1 MREPRESL
9 LYLLTKIHKVNNPGR
24 PIVSACA
31 CPTAL
36 ISAFLDS
43 VFQPLVAALP
53 TYVKDTNHTLNLLND
68 FSFHADCTE
77 RHVFTM
83 DIVSLYT
90 NIPHQEGMLAVKHF
104 LPKSSLR
111 LHFPTIL
118 RLTELVLTLN
128 SSFDQDHFQQQSGIA
143 MGTKMG
149 PSFACLF
156 VGFIQEQ
163 AFRQYKGVRPAFY
176 KRFID
181 DCLGIATGPIDSLQA
196 FIDFMSKFHPALKF
210 THTISNSSVPFLDI
224 LVTIQPTCNFLA
236 TSVFYKEIDSH
247 SYLLYSSSHPQA
259 CKNSIPFSQFLRLR
273 RICSDELDFEHQA
286 ERMVGFFL
294 ARQYPEALI
303 QRGLDKA
310 RAIPRSQALMPR
322 EHTEKDERIA
332 AVLTFHPHNLPVR
345 SILLNNFHLLKSDT
359 CLSEIFPRPPL
370 IAFKRDTNLRD
381 HLVRAAVCRSGLPLP
396 PGTSPCG
403 RKGCKTCP
411 FVDTST
417 TLTGTTGKFTVRAH
431 FDCQS
436 ENLVYILTGTL
447 CAKKYTGETYR
458 SLNERFTEHLRSM
471 RLGYSDP
478 VGTHFN
484 SPLHSFAH
492 ARIAAVWQ
500 NQSTGLYRRFM
511 ESTVIARLGTLAP
524 AGLNTKE

>member
-1 MREPRESL
+1 MKEPRESL
-9 LYLLTKIHKVNNPGR
+9 LYLLPKIHKVNNPGR

-53 TYVKDTNHTLNLLND
+53 TYVKYTNHNLNLLND
-68 FSFHADCTE
+68 FSFPADCTE
-77 RHVFTM
+77 RHAFTM

-118 RLTELVLTLN
+118 HLTELVLTLN
-128 SSFDQDHFQQQSGIA
+128 SSFDQDHFQQQSGVA

-149 PSFACLF
+149 PSFPCLF
-156 VGFIQEQ
+156 VGFIEEQ

-181 DCLGIATGPIDSLQA
+181 DCLGIATGPVDSLQA
-196 FIDFMSKFHPALKF
+196 FIDFMSNFHPALKF
-210 THTISNSSVPFLDI
+210 THTISNCSVPFLDI
-224 LVTIQPTCNFLA
+224 LVTIQPTCNFLT
-236 TSVFYKEIDSH
+236 TSVFYKETDSH
-247 SYLLYSSSHPQA
+247 LYLLYSSSHPQA
-259 CKNSIPFSQFLRLR
+259 CKNSIPFSQLLRLR

-310 RAIPRSQALMPR
+310 RAIPRSQAPMPQ

-332 AVLTFHPHNLPVR
+332 AVLTLHPHNLPVR
-345 SILLNNFHLLKSDT
+345 SILSNNFHLLKSDT
-359 CLSEIFPRPPL
+359 RLSGP
-370 IAFKRDTNLRD
+370 
-381 HLVRAAVCRSGLPLP
+381 PLP

-417 TLTGTTGKFTVRAH
+417 TLTCPTGKFTVRAH

-436 ENLVYILTGTL
+436 ENLVYILTCTL
-447 CAKKYTGETYR
+447 CAKKYTDETYR
-458 SLNERFTEHLRSM
+458 SLNERFTEHLCSM

-478 VGTHFN
+478 VGSHFN

-492 ARIAAVWQ
+492 ARIAVVWQ
-500 NQSTGLYRRFM
+500 NQSTGLA
-511 ESTVIARLGTLAP
+511 SWSPL
-524 AGLNTKE
+524 